1 MLRSRHLPYFFLAC
15 LATGAAHAQTASP
28 SLAQGGTGIFQ
39 LLAGLVLVVG
49 LIFGSLWLLKRLSSP
64 RGATA
69 GLLRVL
75 AGTAVGPRERV
86 VLVEIGDEW
95 LILGVAPGSVSAL
108 HRLPRQNLA
117 APPTEKEALAKDFG
131 TRLRGILERKNAAG

>member
-1 MLRSRHLPYFFLAC
+1 MLRLRHLPPLILAC
-15 LATGAAHAQTASP
+15 LAPAAAHAQTAPP
-28 SLAQGGTGIFQ
+28 SLAQAGTGIFQ
-39 LLAGLVLVVG
+39 LLAGLALVLG
-49 LIFGSLWLLKRLSSP
+49 LIFASLWLLKRLSSP

-69 GLLRVL
+69 GLLRVV

-117 APPTEKEALAKDFG
+117 APPGEKAVPAKDFAV
-131 TRLRGILERKNAAG
+131 RLRGILERKNAAD

>member
-1 MLRSRHLPYFFLAC
+1 MLRSRHLPYLFLAC
-15 LATGAAHAQTASP
+15 LATGAAQAETASP
-28 SLAQGGTGIFQ
+28 SLAQAGTGIVQ
-39 LLAGLVLVVG
+39 LLAGLALVVG
-49 LIFGSLWLLKRLSSP
+49 LIFASLWLLKRLSTP

-69 GLLRVL
+69 GLLRVV

-108 HRLPRQNLA
+108 HRLRRQDLG
-117 APPTEKEALAKDFG
+117 APPTEKAAPATDFG
-131 TRLRGILERKNAAG
+131 TRLRGMLERKNAAG